1 MQKKEIELVNL
12 TPHEITIVG
21 EDGEV
26 KTVIP
31 PSGKVARVK
40 TVQEKVDEINGIPI
54 VRTKFGA
61 VEGVPAPTICSNC
74 SNNSLYGG
82 SCQCTAG
89 GLPSDCKDFEP
100 IEVYIVSTL
109 VAQAIGGRK
118 DIVAPDTSPQSA
130 VRDEQGRIVAVKR
143 FQRW

>member
-1 MQKKEIELVNL
+1 MEKEIKLVNL

-26 KTVIP
+26 KMRIP
-31 PSGKVARVK
+31 PSGKIARVE
-40 TVQEKVDEINGIPI
+40 VLQENDGEINGIPI
-54 VRTKFGA
+54 VRTSFGA
-61 VEGVPAPTICSNC
+61 VEGLPAPSICANC

-109 VAQAIGGRK
+109 VAQAIDGRK
-118 DIVAPDTSPQSA
+118 DIVAPDTSPESA